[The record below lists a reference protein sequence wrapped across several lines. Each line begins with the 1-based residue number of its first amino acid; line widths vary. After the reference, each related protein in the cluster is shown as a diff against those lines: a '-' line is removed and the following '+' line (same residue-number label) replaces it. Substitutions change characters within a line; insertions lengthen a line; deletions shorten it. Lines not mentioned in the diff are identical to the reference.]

1 MILTSVCEN
10 SEFLSQSDYDLNDV
24 LQLDLSESPLIGT
37 PVANSRRHQLRFDA
51 ALAGLGLFWWGHED
65 GRALG

>member
-10 SEFLSQSDYDLNDV
+10 SEFIGQSDYDLSDV
-24 LQLDLSESPLIGT
+24 RKPSPNARPPIS
-37 PVANSRRHQLRFDA
+37 ANLASSRRHQPRFDV
-51 ALAGLGLFWWGHED
+51 ALIGVGLFGWGHED